1 MSLPDSTLENLVIA
15 LRLSNKPNIIVEGKD
30 DEIIYGTLVERLGR
44 FDVGFFSAGSKD
56 ALLRLYEELYDYE
69 NAGDFRHAPVAF
81 IADRDMW
88 LFRGIPSRYDDII
101 WTDGYSIEN
110 DLYSHA
116 KLSDRIGNK
125 AEYDQ
130 TLDAISMWFAY
141 KVEEYLEK
149 NPPPPKKVFQSFRDE
164 EHVDVRH
171 RLRRIIPA
179 EKTTLAPDLGFLP
192 SNHKRVRA
200 VRKAY
205 HLQLRGKLLFEL
217 LVRFLN
223 KPSQGFRDAT
233 VSYYGLYNDAIT
245 VPESNQLFSRLKNE
259 VREKLHEQN
268 QRMVAQHPLPDTP
281 Q

>member
-30 DEIIYGTLVERLGR
+30 DEIIYGTLVERFGR
-44 FDVGFFSAGSKD
+44 FDVGFFSTGSKD
-56 ALLRLYEELYDYE
+56 TLLHLYEQLSQYE
-69 NAGDFRHAPVAF
+69 DAGDFRHAPVAF

-88 LFRGIPSRYDDII
+88 LFRGIPSRYGDII
-101 WTDGYSIEN
+101 WTDGYSVEN

-130 TLDAISMWFAY
+130 TLDSISMWFAY

-149 NPPPPKKVFQSFRDE
+149 NPPPPEKVFQSFRDE
-164 EHVDVRH
+164 EHVRVAH
-171 RLRRIIPA
+171 HLNQIIPIG
-179 EKTTLAPDLGFLP
+179 KTTLAPDLEFFP
-192 SNHKRVRA
+192 ADHEMVRN
-200 VRKAY
+200 VRRAY
-205 HLQLRGKLLFEL
+205 HLQLRGKLLFQL

-223 KPSQGFRDAT
+223 KPKQGFQDAT
-233 VSYYGLYNDAIT
+233 VSYHGLYNDAIA
-245 VPESNQLFSRLKNE
+245 VPESDQLFSRLENE

>member
-1 MSLPDSTLENLVIA
+1 MSLPEPTVENLVDS
-15 LRLSNKPNIIVEGKD
+15 LRISNKPNIIVEGKD
-30 DEIIYGTLVERLGR
+30 DEIIYGNLVERLGR
-44 FDVGFFSAGSKD
+44 FDVGFFSAGSKNT
-56 ALLRLYEELYDYE
+56 LLHLYEKLSQYE
-69 NAGDFRHAPVAF
+69 DAGDFRHAPVAF

-130 TLDAISMWFAY
+130 TLNSISMWFAY
-141 KVEEYLEK
+141 KVEEYLDK

-164 EHVDVRH
+164 EHVDVGH
-171 RLRRIIPA
+171 RLRRIIPT
-179 EKTTLAPDLGFLP
+179 EKTTLAPDLEFLP
-192 SNHKRVRA
+192 LDHERVRT
-200 VRKAY
+200 VRSAY
-205 HLQLRGKLLFEL
+205 YLQLRGKLLFEL

-233 VSYYGLYNDAIT
+233 VSYHGLYNDAIT
-245 VPESNQLFSRLKNE
+245 VPESDQLFSRLESE
-259 VREKLHEQN
+259 VREKLHEQD
-268 QRMVAQHPLPDTP
+268 QKIVTQQSLPDTP